1 MRVCLTHC
9 CRRFYAPH
17 PLKIVE
23 GCLISQ
29 HLVLQNRQL
38 NGCCSTVWSESGIL
52 IVCFEN
58 NKKGRKWLWIIGS
71 FVLNIDLERLIS
83 DALLDLVPF
92 VQLKKSRSNHG
103 GMLLLVKL
111 MVSACSY
118 TESNTPPWLFF
129 TFLKLCKAA
138 TSLKVTLLHECFLC
152 FLNCT
157 NGTKVRKKSHIF
169 DVNSGC
175 IGAGNEL
182 VKVLTQA
189 NHEVGDF

>member
-71 FVLNIDLERLIS
+71 FVWILIWKGS
-83 DALLDLVPF
+83 YETLCLIWYHLCNW
-92 VQLKKSRSNHG
+92 KK
-103 GMLLLVKL
+103 V
-111 MVSACSY
+111 
-118 TESNTPPWLFF
+118 E
-129 TFLKLCKAA
+129 A
-138 TSLKVTLLHECFLC
+138 TMEECYFWWSWWFQPVVILKVTLLHGCFSR
-152 FLNCT
+152 FWNCA
-157 NGTKVRKKSHIF
+157 RLQLH
-169 DVNSGC
+169 
-175 IGAGNEL
+175 
-182 VKVLTQA
+182 
-189 NHEVGDF
+189 